1 MDYRKLKN
9 AAPAKLVKAGE
20 AWKSLLDEFDKVISD
35 FRAQLCDQLDNG
47 DFWRGEAK
55 ELATAHG
62 KRIHKRMREYRDRI
76 APVSKAL
83 NTAAEEITTCQRQ
96 VRGVADEVN
105 GRDRE
110 GWSFDSD
117 GEITYPEGQ
126 RSEYESYVA
135 EVEGILSRAAEADRE
150 ADREAARALSEA
162 DDTLEYLNEVLTEER
177 REEEQAAKEA
187 AELASQPPD
196 ELSFAEGERLA
207 RLLRENGKDPA
218 FAGEFLER
226 VQPKQ
231 LLELTEHL
239 QSDLLGD
246 WAANSQ
252 GNRLEL
258 IGSLQRRLG
267 ETLATGTGEEGR
279 EYLGEDLHGPE
290 EEDSTDQRAA
300 NYGKR
305 MLKAA
310 ENWNPGPLWFGDE
323 EAGHRALGMLL
334 HSGEYSSGFLNPV
347 GDGLVEADKKHS
359 FGPLH
364 SEDRN
369 HVDDRGRGGDP
380 LVGLMTA
387 LEHSPDT
394 AGSFF
399 DPARDDENLGHL
411 VQRDWPVDRYDHAE
425 GPRHDSSTTE
435 QEENLGHNLL
445 GKALESATLGEQHGS
460 AEAARTVSGM
470 VHTLANTDDSMQDP
484 GKGTIPPPLR
494 DNVGHMLSN
503 YMGAV
508 HEAGDGDPASNSSGS
523 LHLGEENADW
533 ARGEAGYMNPRFS
546 QSEVYKVMGSA
557 AYDPNTYAEMR
568 DANMAYTGLKLEAIA
583 DSEGGSLEDRRSDM
597 KKEANQASAVFGA
610 LDEARSY
617 AVDEFYDGK
626 DAAFNAKIEAGGNL
640 ASWGLI
646 GSGAM
651 KSVTETATN
660 LLASGSSVALAD
672 GATAVMDQL
681 RQDSSNI
688 VTRETA
694 DIQEEG
700 KRDANNLLNQA
711 LWNNRMW
718 REETPPPPEL
728 LPTEPEPGGPP
739 GRITD
744 SDGQPLNTH
753 QEWVN
758 RKDPYNLGRQT
769 VQNTYHTGADT
780 YADATGN
787 RPVRVSET
795 E

>member
-9 AAPAKLVKAGE
+9 AAPAKLSEAGE

-35 FRAQLCDQLDNG
+35 FRAQVCDQLDNG

-76 APVSKAL
+76 APVSEAL

-105 GRDRE
+105 GRGGNWR
-110 GWSFDSD
+110 FDAN

-135 EVEGILSRAAEADRE
+135 EIEGILSRAAEADQ
-150 ADREAARALSEA
+150 EAARALSEA

-187 AELASQPPD
+187 AELASQSPD
-196 ELSFAEGERLA
+196 ELSFAEGKKLA
-207 RLLRENGKDPA
+207 QLLRENGKDPA

-231 LLELTEHL
+231 LLKLTDHL
-239 QSDLLGD
+239 QDMPLGNWD
-246 WAANSQ
+246 SHTQ
-252 GNRLEL
+252 ESGPSRSEL
-258 IGSLQRRLG
+258 ISSLQRRLG

-290 EEDSTDQRAA
+290 EEGSTDQRAA
-300 NYGKR
+300 SYGKR

-310 ENWNPGPLWFGDE
+310 ENWDTGFLGLGSHEDT
-323 EAGHRALGMLL
+323 GYRALGMLL
-334 HSGEYSSGFLNPV
+334 HSGEYSRDFLNPV
-347 GDGLVEADKKHS
+347 GDGLVEADKKDA
-359 FGPLH
+359 FEPLRGN
-364 SEDRN
+364 DIN

-387 LEHSPDT
+387 LEHSPDA

-399 DPARDDENLGHL
+399 DPARNDENLGHL
-411 VQRDWPVDRYDHAE
+411 VQREWPVDRYDHAE
-425 GPRHDSSTTE
+425 GPRHDSSPTE
-435 QEENLGHNLL
+435 QEENLGHDLL

-484 GKGTIPPPLR
+484 GQGTIPPPLR
-494 DNVGHMLSN
+494 DSVGHMLSN

-508 HEAGDGDPASNSSGS
+508 HDAGPPSPNDGDSLGMSGDNPNWATGAAGD
-523 LHLGEENADW
+523 
-533 ARGEAGYMNPRFS
+533 MNPRFS

-557 AYDPNTYAEMR
+557 AYDPNAYAEMR
-568 DANMAYTGLKLEAIA
+568 DANMVHTELRLDSIAANDSIPLE
-583 DSEGGSLEDRRSDM
+583 ERRGEM
-597 KKEANQASAVFGA
+597 EEKASKASSVFGA

-617 AVDEFYDGK
+617 AVDEFYDGE
-626 DAAFNAKIEAGGNL
+626 DAAFNSKIDAGGTL
-640 ASWGLI
+640 TSWAVTGASAAW
-646 GSGAM
+646 SGPGGAALG
-651 KSVTETATN
+651 TAG
-660 LLASGSSVALAD
+660 ADAVDQVAE
-672 GATAVMDQL
+672 QL
-681 RQDSSNI
+681 KQDSSNV

-694 DIQEEG
+694 DLQG
-700 KRDANNLLNQA
+700 KGQNDANSLLNQT
-711 LWNNRMW
+711 LWENRMW
-718 REETPPPPEL
+718 KEGEPPPPEL
-728 LPTEPEPGGPP
+728 FPGESSQRIIDSN
-739 GRITD
+739 GRMSETY
-744 SDGQPLNTH
+744 
-753 QEWVN
+753 QEWVGS
-758 RKDPYNLGRQT
+758 RDPYDLREHT
-769 VQNTYHTGADT
+769 VQNAYHTGADV